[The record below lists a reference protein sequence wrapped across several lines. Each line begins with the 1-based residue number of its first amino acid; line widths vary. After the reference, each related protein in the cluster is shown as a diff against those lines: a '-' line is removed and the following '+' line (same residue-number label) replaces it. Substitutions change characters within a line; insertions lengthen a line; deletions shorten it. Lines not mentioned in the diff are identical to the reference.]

1 MCKIMR
7 LIQLIADYGKK
18 DPAFAEVMQRL
29 MMEVPDA
36 VVSEIAVRP
45 FSTEE
50 TGFWLAQLALAPHPE
65 GMIVYSNTAPRKDKL
80 EGREKNAGEGLVYA
94 KLNNG
99 VEVVAVNS
107 GYSMSMLKADIAELW
122 EVDVDNAGTQF
133 RSRDNYPQIVGKV
146 ARKDYSCLKTKLDAA
161 SLPDFPKGIVAAVD
175 GYGNIKTSWQGKDF
189 NFAAGAKV
197 KVKIG
202 DMEQSAFYA
211 DGTFSVKDGE
221 MAFAQGSSG
230 HHGKMMEVFL
240 RGGSAAGLYPGVKP
254 GDRVEVTM

>member
-1 MCKIMR
+1 MI
-7 LIQLIADYGKK
+7 LIQFIADYGKK

-29 MMEVPDA
+29 MMEVPSA
-36 VVSEIAVRP
+36 VISEISVSP

-50 TGFWLAQLALAPHPE
+50 TGFWIAQLALAKHPD

-94 KLNNG
+94 KLKNG

-107 GYSMSMLKADIAELW
+107 GYSMSMLKQDIVELW
-122 EVDVDNAGTQF
+122 EVDVDNDGTQF

-146 ARKDYSCLKTKLDAA
+146 ARKDYSCLKTQLNLVDLADY
-161 SLPDFPKGIVAAVD
+161 PVGIVVAID
-175 GYGNIKTSWQGKDF
+175 GYGNIKTSWTVDKFTFVPGD
-189 NFAAGAKV
+189 KV

-202 DMEQSAFYA
+202 NQEMSAFYA

-221 MAFAQGSSG
+221 ISFAPGSSG
-230 HHGKMMEVFL
+230 HYGRLMEVFL
-240 RGGSAAGLYPGVKP
+240 RGGSAANLYSGVKP
-254 GDRVEVTM
+254 GDKVEVSLA